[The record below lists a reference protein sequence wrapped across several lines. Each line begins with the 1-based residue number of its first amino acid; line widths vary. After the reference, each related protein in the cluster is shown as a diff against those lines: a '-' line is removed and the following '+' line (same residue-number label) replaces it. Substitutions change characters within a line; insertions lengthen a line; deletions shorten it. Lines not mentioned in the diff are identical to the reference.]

1 MTDDGRQPDRS
12 RPVGSKL
19 LNSFLDSP
27 LSGLAPWIVLAV
39 LAGQGRYEAAIAIAF
54 VLSLVMLW
62 LAHRRGDRMHSLTVF
77 GTAFFGVLLVVRVAM
92 GVRVDDWLTT
102 WTGAMSNI
110 ALTVFTVSGLLL
122 RKPFT
127 LSYAR
132 ESTPEELWDTP
143 AFMRT
148 NYVISAVW
156 AAAFAFSA
164 VLSLIGI
171 LVLHD
176 PDNFWTGWIL
186 SLGGIFF
193 AIAFTNIYP
202 DYVGAKLEREA
213 GTSRAPLPSLLP
225 LVDWIPMYA
234 AIVGV
239 IGLAIDAMPTW
250 LGVTFIVA
258 GAIGSLAVRHFSKTA
273 NASPPSA

>member
-1 MTDDGRQPDRS
+1 M
-12 RPVGSKL
+12 GSKL

-27 LSGLAPWIVLAV
+27 LSGLAPWILLAV

-54 VLSLVMLW
+54 AFSLTLLW
-62 LAHRRGDRMHSLTVF
+62 LAHRRGDRLHSLTVF
-77 GTAFFGVLLVVRVAM
+77 GTAFFAALLVVRVVM
-92 GVRVDDWLTT
+92 GVRVEYWLTT

-110 ALTVFTVSGLLL
+110 ALTVFAVGGLLA
-122 RKPFT
+122 RRPFT

-132 ESTPEELWDTP
+132 ESTPEEYWGTR

-156 AAAFAFSA
+156 ATAFAYSA

-193 AIAFTNIYP
+193 AVAFTKVYP
-202 DYVGAKLEREA
+202 DYVGVKLEREA
-213 GTSRAPLPSLLP
+213 GISDVPVPSLLP
-225 LVDWIPMYA
+225 LVDWMPMYIG
-234 AIVGV
+234 IVGI
-239 IGLAIDAMPTW
+239 IGLAIDTVPAW
-250 LGVTFIVA
+250 LGTTFIVG
-258 GAIGSLAVRHFSKTA
+258 GAIGSLAARHFARTA
-273 NASPPSA
+273 DPAQPRT